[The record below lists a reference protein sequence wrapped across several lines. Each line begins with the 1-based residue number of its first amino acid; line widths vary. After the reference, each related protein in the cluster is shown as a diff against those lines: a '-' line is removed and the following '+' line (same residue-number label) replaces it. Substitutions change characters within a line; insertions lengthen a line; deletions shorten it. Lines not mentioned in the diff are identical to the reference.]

1 MVDAEPPRAHLT
13 DVPPPPPAREP
24 IAAIPPVP
32 PTEPPVA
39 RRPEPAAEPPPP
51 RQPEPVAAIPPSQ
64 PVEDVVPTRP
74 PAGAPQVFVNFLAYS
89 RAADR
94 RTVTLSIAN
103 AGMVT
108 LHEGEAAADV
118 EVVRILADRVH
129 LRYTGQIYAVKA
141 VP

>member
-1 MVDAEPPRAHLT
+1 MVEAEPPRAHLT
-13 DVPPPPPAREP
+13 DVPPPAPPPQAKPPPPEP
-24 IAAIPPVP
+24 LAAIPP
-32 PTEPPVA
+32 
-39 RRPEPAAEPPPP
+39 EPAGAPPPP
-51 RQPEPVAAIPPSQ
+51 Q

-89 RAADR
+89 RAAER
-94 RTVTLSIAN
+94 RTVTLTIGD

-108 LHEGEAAADV
+108 LHEGEAAANV

-129 LRYTGQIYAVKA
+129 VRHAGQLYAVKA